1 VVASGQELTY
11 DNAVDYLEY
20 YLDTRITW
28 LSEQS
33 ALWSGEDYIFVT
45 DTETYAGGKYDMA
58 AFAAAV
64 KEAFQKLL
72 NFFMKIVSF
81 LSNLFN

>member
-1 VVASGQELTY
+1 
-11 DNAVDYLEY
+11 

-45 DTETYAGGKYDMA
+45 DTKTYGGGIYDQTTLLDRINDFIQQIRDF
-58 AFAAAV
+58 FA
-64 KEAFQKLL
+64 KII
-72 NFFMKIVSF
+72 NFI
-81 LSNLFN
+81 LGLFS